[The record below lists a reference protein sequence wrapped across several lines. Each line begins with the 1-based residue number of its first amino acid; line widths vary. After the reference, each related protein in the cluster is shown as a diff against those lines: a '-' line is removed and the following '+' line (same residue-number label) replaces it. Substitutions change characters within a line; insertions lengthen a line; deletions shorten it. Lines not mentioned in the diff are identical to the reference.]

1 MIVELLQQEQL
12 SALDLSEK
20 LGVKEKEIFEH
31 LEHIT
36 RSLRPTKRLVVESA
50 QCKKCGFQ
58 FKKRNRIK
66 PPSRCPG
73 CKSELIQRPRF
84 SIV

>member
-1 MIVELLQQEQL
+1 MIKTIRQMIVELLQQEQL

-36 RSLRPTKRLVVESA
+36 RSLRPTKRLVVESS
-50 QCKKCGFQ
+50 QCKNVAFSL
-58 FKKRNRIK
+58 KKGTALNL
-66 PPSRCPG
+66 PLNAPG
-73 CKSELIQRPRF
+73 AK
-84 SIV
+84 VN